1 MTSGFWSSEASR
13 CRVPVRK
20 PVRSSFRTISKDL
33 PSNKLPDTALN
44 RLQNIDNKTCPL
56 SNLLIRKSKAF

>member
-1 MTSGFWSSEASR
+1 MRSTALVATVSR
-13 CRVPVRK
+13 
-20 PVRSSFRTISKDL
+20 TKDL